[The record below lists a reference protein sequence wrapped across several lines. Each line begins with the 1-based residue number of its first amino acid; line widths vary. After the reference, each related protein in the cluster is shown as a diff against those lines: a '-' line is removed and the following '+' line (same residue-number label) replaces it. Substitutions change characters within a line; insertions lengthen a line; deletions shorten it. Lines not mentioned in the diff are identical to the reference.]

1 MTVEK
6 MRKFLALQLLTEIIR
21 KPDISQYCS
30 TDLLLVT
37 PLFNN
42 IMSRNR
48 YQSILEFLHF
58 NDNTFFDVT
67 DPDWDRLLNVRP
79 LIEHLVKRF
88 KEAYIPSRKILI
100 DEELMLW
107 KGRLG
112 FKQYIP
118 NKRCRFGA
126 KCFSLCETTFGIR
139 MFT

>member
-1 MTVEK
+1 M
-6 MRKFLALQLLTEIIR
+6 
-21 KPDISQYCS
+21 
-30 TDLLLVT
+30 LVT
-37 PLFNN
+37 PIFNN

-58 NDNTFFDVT
+58 NDNTFFDVA
-67 DPDWDRLLNVRP
+67 DPDWDRLSKVRP

-88 KEAYIPSRKILI
+88 KGAYIPSRKISI

-118 NKRCRFGA
+118 NKRCRFGV
-126 KCFSLCETTFGIR
+126 KYFSLCETTFGIR